1 MPKFS
6 EESLQQAV
14 AVSRGQEKPNI
25 SAIARDFNVSR
36 YTLKARLH
44 GRKTLSQRSPATN
57 KFTSIQ
63 EQVMVQW
70 VFQLDELNVS
80 PTPDM
85 IRDCA
90 NRFLRGT
97 RQSRPTRPE
106 SGQFRRTIYQTP
118 TPKAP

>member
-14 AVSRGQEKPNI
+14 VVARGQKKANI

-36 YTLKARLH
+36 YTLKARLR
-44 GRKTLSQRSPATN
+44 GRKTLSQRSPTPN
-57 KFTSIQ
+57 KLTLIQ
-63 EQVMVQW
+63 EQVMVLW
-70 VFQLDELNVS
+70 VFQLNELNVS

-97 RQSRPTRPE
+97 R
-106 SGQFRRTIYQTP
+106 
-118 TPKAP
+118 